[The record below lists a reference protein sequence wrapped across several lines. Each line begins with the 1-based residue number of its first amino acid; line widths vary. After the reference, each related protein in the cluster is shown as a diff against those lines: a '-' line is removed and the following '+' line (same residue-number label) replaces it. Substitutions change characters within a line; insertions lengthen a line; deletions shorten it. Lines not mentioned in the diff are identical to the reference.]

1 MDIADD
7 DAPTSREVALSVAA
21 YTLCS
26 SLAVVSNKVVLYH
39 APLPGMLF
47 CVQILVTIVCT
58 GALRCMRLIEVD
70 ALTKKNVGMFAPY
83 IVAFV
88 CALYANG
95 MALSVSNVD
104 TVIVFRASSP
114 IMVSIT
120 DWLVLG
126 RELPSFR
133 SSVALLGVALGACGY
148 VFTDSEFAMHGVS
161 AYTWVLI
168 YVGFIVFEMTYGKKL
183 ISDIKFE
190 SPVWGSTFYTN
201 TLSLVPMCIIS
212 ASSGEIGRAGSV
224 NCSPASIGWLA
235 LSCITGVGISWS
247 GWNCRKNVS
256 ATAYTVVGVACKLI
270 SVIVNVCLWNK
281 HASGL
286 GLCML
291 GVCLI
296 SSAMYKQAPLRP
308 TTMTPAPVKNLS
320 IDDEENPLGQPT
332 DEQPHDVRS
341 LVRRFGAGG

>member
-168 YVGFIVFEMTYGKKL
+168 YVGLAKNSFPTSSSKVLSGAR
-183 ISDIKFE
+183 
-190 SPVWGSTFYTN
+190 PSTRTRC
-201 TLSLVPMCIIS
+201 LWCQC
-212 ASSGEIGRAGSV
+212 ASSQRPAVKLAG
-224 NCSPASIGWLA
+224 L
-235 LSCITGVGISWS
+235 
-247 GWNCRKNVS
+247 
-256 ATAYTVVGVACKLI
+256 VV
-270 SVIVNVCLWNK
+270 
-281 HASGL
+281 
-286 GLCML
+286 
-291 GVCLI
+291 
-296 SSAMYKQAPLRP
+296 
-308 TTMTPAPVKNLS
+308 
-320 IDDEENPLGQPT
+320 
-332 DEQPHDVRS
+332 
-341 LVRRFGAGG
+341 